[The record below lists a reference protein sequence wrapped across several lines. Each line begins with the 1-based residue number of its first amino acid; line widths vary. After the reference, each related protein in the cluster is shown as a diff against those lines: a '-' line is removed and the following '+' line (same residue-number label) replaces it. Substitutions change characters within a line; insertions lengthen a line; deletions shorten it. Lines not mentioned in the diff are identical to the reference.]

1 VGEAESNSVTD
12 GDADGIA
19 KAVVVGWSVV
29 RISSGKEARAA
40 TGLDKKE

>member
-19 KAVVVGWSVV
+19 QAVVVGRLVG
-29 RISSGKEARAA
+29 RISIGKEARAA